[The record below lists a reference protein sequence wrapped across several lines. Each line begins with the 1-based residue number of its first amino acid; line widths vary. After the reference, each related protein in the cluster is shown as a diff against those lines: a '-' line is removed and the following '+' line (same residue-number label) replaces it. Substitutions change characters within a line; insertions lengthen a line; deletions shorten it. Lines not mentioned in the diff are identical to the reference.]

1 MMNVKSSRLDR
12 YYNIAKVL
20 LCLTPFV
27 CLAYLSMGAARV
39 GGSVSA
45 AIGEDP
51 KLAVMFLVSMIN
63 PFIAY
68 LMTFMQKKL
77 HMDAA
82 YAAVNLTLLIA
93 AEIMLQN
100 VWYILLLGFILY
112 KTLREHRLTVKESF
126 RKEWRGNFL
135 SIISGIIVLIGLC
148 SVFIFASIRIALH

>member
-12 YYNIAKVL
+12 YYDIAKVL

-112 KTLREHRLTVKESF
+112 KTLREYGLTIRESF
-126 RKEWRGNFL
+126 RKEWRENFL
-135 SIISGIIVLIGLC
+135 SIISGSLVVIGLC
-148 SVFIFASIRIALH
+148 SVCLFATIRIALH

>member
-1 MMNVKSSRLDR
+1 MPDAVCGL
-12 YYNIAKVL
+12 AL
-20 LCLTPFV
+20 PFH
-27 CLAYLSMGAARV
+27 GQPV
-39 GGSVSA
+39 GGSSLSSRDR
-45 AIGEDP
+45 GEGQ

-100 VWYILLLGFILY
+100 VWYILLIGFILY
-112 KTLREHRLTVKESF
+112 KTLREYGLTIRESF
-126 RKEWRGNFL
+126 RKEWRENFL
-135 SIISGIIVLIGLC
+135 SIISGSLVVIGLC
-148 SVFIFASIRIALH
+148 SVCLFATIRIALH

>member
-1 MMNVKSSRLDR
+1 
-12 YYNIAKVL
+12 
-20 LCLTPFV
+20 
-27 CLAYLSMGAARV
+27 MGAARV

-112 KTLREHRLTVKESF
+112 KTLREYGLTIRESF
-126 RKEWRGNFL
+126 RKEWRENFL
-135 SIISGIIVLIGLC
+135 SIISGSLVVIGLC
-148 SVFIFASIRIALH
+148 SVCLFATIRIALH

>member
-1 MMNVKSSRLDR
+1 MNVKSSRLDR

-112 KTLREHRLTVKESF
+112 KTLREYGLTIRESF
-126 RKEWRGNFL
+126 RKEWRENFL
-135 SIISGIIVLIGLC
+135 SIISGSLVVIGVW
-148 SVFIFASIRIALH
+148 SVCVFATLRIAGH

>member
-1 MMNVKSSRLDR
+1 MNVKSSRLDR
-12 YYNIAKVL
+12 YYDIAKVL

-68 LMTFMQKKL
+68 RF
-77 HMDAA
+77 
-82 YAAVNLTLLIA
+82 
-93 AEIMLQN
+93 
-100 VWYILLLGFILY
+100 
-112 KTLREHRLTVKESF
+112 
-126 RKEWRGNFL
+126 NF
-135 SIISGIIVLIGLC
+135 SST
-148 SVFIFASIRIALH
+148 

>member
-1 MMNVKSSRLDR
+1 MINVKSSRLDR

-68 LMTFMQKKL
+68 LISFMQKRL
-77 HMDAA
+77 NMDAA
-82 YAAVNLTLLIA
+82 YAVVNLTLLIA
-93 AEIMLQN
+93 AEAMLQN

-112 KTLREHRLTVKESF
+112 KTKREYGLSVTESF
-126 RKEWRGNFL
+126 RKSWKGNFL
-135 SIISGIIVLIGLC
+135 SIISGSLVVIGFC
-148 SVFIFASIRIALH
+148 SVCLFATIRIAVQ

>member
-1 MMNVKSSRLDR
+1 MNVKSSRLDR

-51 KLAVMFLVSMIN
+51 KLAGMFLVSMIN

-112 KTLREHRLTVKESF
+112 KTLREYGLTIRESF
-126 RKEWRGNFL
+126 RKEWRENFL
-135 SIISGIIVLIGLC
+135 SIISGSLVVIGLC
-148 SVFIFASIRIALH
+148 SVCLFATIRIALH

>member
-1 MMNVKSSRLDR
+1 MNVKSSRLDR

-27 CLAYLSMGAARV
+27 CLLYLSMGAAKV

-77 HMDAA
+77 NMDAA
-82 YAAVNLTLLIA
+82 YAVVNLTLLII
-93 AEIMLQN
+93 AEVMLQN

-112 KTLREHRLTVKESF
+112 KTMKEYGLTIWESF
-126 RKEWRGNFL
+126 KSARRGKFL
-135 SIISGIIVLIGLC
+135 SIISGSLVVIGLC
-148 SVFIFASIRIALH
+148 SVCLFATVRIALH

>member
-12 YYNIAKVL
+12 YYNIARVL

-68 LMTFMQKKL
+68 LLIFMQKKL
-77 HMDAA
+77 SMDAA
-82 YAAVNLTLLIA
+82 YAVVNLTLLIA
-93 AEIMLQN
+93 AEVMLQN
-100 VWYILLLGFILY
+100 IWYVLLLGFILY
-112 KTLREHRLTVKESF
+112 KTKREYGLSVRESF
-126 RKEWRGNFL
+126 QNALKGRFL
-135 SIISGIIVLIGLC
+135 SIISGSLVVIGLC
-148 SVFIFASIRIALH
+148 SICLFATIRIAMH

>member
-68 LMTFMQKKL
+68 LLIFMQKKL
-77 HMDAA
+77 SMDAA
-82 YAAVNLTLLIA
+82 YAVVNLTLLIV
-93 AEIMLQN
+93 AEVMLQN
-100 VWYILLLGFILY
+100 VWYVLLLGFILY
-112 KTLREHRLTVKESF
+112 KTRKEYGLSVRESF
-126 RKEWRGNFL
+126 QNALRGRFL
-135 SIISGIIVLIGLC
+135 SIISGSLVVIGLC
-148 SVFIFASIRIALH
+148 SVCLFATVRIAMY

>member
-1 MMNVKSSRLDR
+1 M
-12 YYNIAKVL
+12 
-20 LCLTPFV
+20 
-27 CLAYLSMGAARV
+27 

-112 KTLREHRLTVKESF
+112 KTLREYGLTIRESF
-126 RKEWRGNFL
+126 RKEWRENFL
-135 SIISGIIVLIGLC
+135 SIISGSLVVIGLC
-148 SVFIFASIRIALH
+148 SVCLFATIRIALH

>member
-1 MMNVKSSRLDR
+1 MNVKSSRLDR

-112 KTLREHRLTVKESF
+112 KTLREYGLTIRESF
-126 RKEWRGNFL
+126 RKEWRENFL
-135 SIISGIIVLIGLC
+135 SIISGSLVVIGLC
-148 SVFIFASIRIALH
+148 SVCLLSLIHI

>member
-68 LMTFMQKKL
+68 LLIFMQKKL
-77 HMDAA
+77 SMDAA
-82 YAAVNLTLLIA
+82 YAVVNLTLLIV

-112 KTLREHRLTVKESF
+112 KTLREHELTVKESF
-126 RKEWRGNFL
+126 RKAWRGNFL
-135 SIISGIIVLIGLC
+135 SIISGSLVVIGLC
-148 SVFIFASIRIALH
+148 SVCLFATIRIMLN

>member
-1 MMNVKSSRLDR
+1 
-12 YYNIAKVL
+12 
-20 LCLTPFV
+20 
-27 CLAYLSMGAARV
+27 MGAARV

-100 VWYILLLGFILY
+100 VWYILL
-112 KTLREHRLTVKESF
+112 
-126 RKEWRGNFL
+126 
-135 SIISGIIVLIGLC
+135 
-148 SVFIFASIRIALH
+148 